1 MMLAEAQE
9 TLMKEVTVSVPV
21 DELTEE
27 LVGRLSAAAK
37 ENRGQV
43 ILRFKVYEPAA
54 EVAVNLYSKSV
65 NVALTCDLIRTFD
78 DYSLRY
84 TLM

>member
-1 MMLAEAQE
+1 MRRSF
-9 TLMKEVTVSVPV
+9 VFRRVI
-21 DELTEE
+21 
-27 LVGRLSAAAK
+27 RLF
-37 ENRGQV
+37 QC
-43 ILRFKVYEPAA
+43 ILRFKVYDPAA

-65 NVALTCDLIRTFD
+65 KVALTGDLIRTFD

>member
-1 MMLAEAQE
+1 M
-9 TLMKEVTVSVPV
+9 
-21 DELTEE
+21 
-27 LVGRLSAAAK
+27 
-37 ENRGQV
+37 
-43 ILRFKVYEPAA
+43 ILRFKVYDPAA

-65 NVALTCDLIRTFD
+65 KVALTGDLIRTFD

>member
-1 MMLAEAQE
+1 MENP
-9 TLMKEVTVSVPV
+9 EVDFLNIKQIRYFVAVFRDGS
-21 DELTEE
+21 
-27 LVGRLSAAAK
+27 LSAAAK

-43 ILRFKVYEPAA
+43 ILRFKVYDPAA

-65 NVALTCDLIRTFD
+65 KVALTGDLIRTFD